1 MFVIGLTGGIG
12 TGKSRVSNILEKL
25 GASVISADL
34 IGHEVILP
42 ETEGW
47 RDVVAA
53 FGRNIQAPS
62 GEVDRKRLG
71 AIVFSDAD
79 ALKRLNAITHPR
91 IYSII
96 EERLE
101 SLDDQGREVVVV
113 EAALLFEAGWTPL
126 VDKVWVATA
135 PEDQVISRLRER
147 NGLDEKSI
155 RARIS
160 AQMTQAERVKRADVI
175 MDNGG
180 TLEELEG
187 RVRQLWDGRVLA
199 R

>member
-1 MFVIGLTGGIG
+1 MLVIGLTGGIG
-12 TGKSRVSNILEKL
+12 TGKSQVSNFLEKL
-25 GASVISADL
+25 GATVISADL
-34 IGHEVILP
+34 IGHEMVRP

-47 RDVVAA
+47 RDVVTA
-53 FGRNIQAPS
+53 FGREILTPG
-62 GEVDRKRLG
+62 GEVDRKKLG

-79 ALKRLNAITHPR
+79 SLKRLNAITHPR

-126 VDKVWVATA
+126 VDEVWVVTA
-135 PEDQVISRLRER
+135 PEAQVIRRLQER
-147 NGLDEKSI
+147 NKLDEKSI
-155 RARIS
+155 RARFG
-160 AQMTQAERVKRADVI
+160 AQMRQAERVKRADVI

-187 RVRQLWDGRVLA
+187 RVRQLWDSRALA